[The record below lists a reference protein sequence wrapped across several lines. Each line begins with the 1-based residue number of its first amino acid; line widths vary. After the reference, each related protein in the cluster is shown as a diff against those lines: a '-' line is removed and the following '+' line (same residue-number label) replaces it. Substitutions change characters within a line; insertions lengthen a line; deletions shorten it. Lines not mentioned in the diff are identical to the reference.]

1 MVVVVVATIF
11 VFVASSFTVKNDIYI
26 YIYNSNIT
34 QTFHGCR
41 TKSML

>member
-26 YIYNSNIT
+26 QYKYYTDISW
-34 QTFHGCR
+34 
-41 TKSML
+41 M

>member
-26 YIYNSNIT
+26 YIQFKYYTDISW
-34 QTFHGCR
+34 
-41 TKSML
+41 M

>member
-26 YIYNSNIT
+26 YNTNIT